1 MSLLAAFGGLVLV
14 VELLARRNARREQRS
29 REALGET
36 LYREVR
42 GAGAPVL
49 LIPGFQGSTRFW
61 GSHLDSLASDHRL
74 IFIDVLGFGRS
85 PWPNLEYTLDD
96 HLDYVRKTLQAENAD
111 RDLTLIAHSFG
122 TILAAYY
129 AERFPAEVSRLVL
142 MGVPVFRDEAEA
154 RSRLW
159 KMSPVAALFSLN
171 PILSRVSCTLMCAT
185 RPWLQR
191 IAPML
196 RHDLA
201 PGVISDGLLH
211 MWSSVDKT
219 LRNVL
224 VSKPIENALQ
234 VVGAKTTMI
243 HGRRDGVT
251 PLERVRELSAATG
264 AQLIETDDDHHG
276 YIFDNAVLV
285 MDTVRN

>member
-1 MSLLAAFGGLVLV
+1 
-14 VELLARRNARREQRS
+14 
-29 REALGET
+29 
-36 LYREVR
+36 
-42 GAGAPVL
+42 
-49 LIPGFQGSTRFW
+49 
-61 GSHLDSLASDHRL
+61 
-74 IFIDVLGFGRS
+74 
-85 PWPNLEYTLDD
+85 
-96 HLDYVRKTLQAENAD
+96 
-111 RDLTLIAHSFG
+111 
-122 TILAAYY
+122 
-129 AERFPAEVSRLVL
+129 
-142 MGVPVFRDEAEA
+142 
-154 RSRLW
+154 
-159 KMSPVAALFSLN
+159 
-171 PILSRVSCTLMCAT
+171 
-185 RPWLQR
+185 
-191 IAPML
+191 ML